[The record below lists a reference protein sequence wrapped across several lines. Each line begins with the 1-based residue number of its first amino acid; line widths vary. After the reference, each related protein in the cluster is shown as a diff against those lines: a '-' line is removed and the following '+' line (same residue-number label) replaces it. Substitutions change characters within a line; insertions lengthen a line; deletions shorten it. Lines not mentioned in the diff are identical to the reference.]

1 VSSETPSPEPF
12 AYEPPQRLR
21 RRLLGPVAVALH
33 RAALPVA
40 ARLVRRGPGPA
51 AAPPGSGSA
60 AAPVYILLE
69 HAWGVGGTIR
79 TSFMLASH
87 LAARGR
93 PVEIVSM
100 RRARQEPALAF
111 PAGVTVSALVDRTRK
126 LGPAARV
133 LDKLPSLLI
142 HPYDYAYPRAS
153 LLTDVRLI
161 RHLRRVRSGVLIGTR
176 PAFSIV
182 AALLAPPG
190 VSAVGVENMNYHSHR
205 GPLTRDMRR
214 VYGRFD
220 GLVVLTG
227 EDERDYR
234 GLLGDGATHI
244 ARIPNALPELGGGV
258 ASLDAPLVV
267 AAGRLTGQKGFD
279 LLIRAF
285 ALVLEQE
292 PSWKLRIYGDGS
304 ARASLE
310 ELIESLGVGSSVS
323 LMGTT
328 TDIGSALAEAS
339 VFALSSRFEGFGMVI
354 VEAMSK
360 GLPVVSFNCP
370 RGPAEII
377 SDGVDGLLVPAEDV
391 EAFAAALLE
400 LIRSPSSRE
409 RMGAAGVEKAA
420 QFSAERVGER
430 WDSLL
435 DSLVGRP

>member
-1 VSSETPSPEPF
+1 
-12 AYEPPQRLR
+12 
-21 RRLLGPVAVALH
+21 VAVALH

-40 ARLVRRGPGPA
+40 AWLVRRA
-51 AAPPGSGSA
+51 SRSGSA
-60 AAPVYILLE
+60 PAPGRRVYILLE
-69 HAWGVGGTIR
+69 HAWGMGGTIR

-87 LAARGR
+87 LARHGR

-100 RRARQEPALAF
+100 RRARMEPAIVF
-111 PAGVTVSALVDRTRK
+111 PQGVTVSALTDRTRT
-126 LGPAARV
+126 LGPVARV
-133 LDKLPSLLI
+133 LARLPSALI

-153 LLTDVRLI
+153 LWTDVQLV
-161 RHLRRVRSGVLIGTR
+161 RRMRSMRSGVLIGTR

-182 AALLAPPG
+182 AARLAPPG

-214 VYGRFD
+214 AYARFD

-234 GLLGDGATHI
+234 SLLGDGSTRI

-258 ASLDAPLVV
+258 ASLDAPVVV

-279 LLIRAF
+279 LLIQAF
-285 ALVLEQE
+285 ALVVREE
-292 PSWKLRIYGDGS
+292 PSWMLRIYGDGS
-304 ARASLE
+304 ARGELERLIASLG
-310 ELIESLGVGSSVS
+310 LGSSVS

-377 SDGVDGLLVPAEDV
+377 SDGVDGLLVPAQDV
-391 EAFAAALLE
+391 EALAAALLE
-400 LIRSPSSRE
+400 VIRSPSLRR
-409 RMGAAGVEKAA
+409 RMGAAGLEKARS
-420 QFSAERVGER
+420 FSPDRIGER
-430 WDSLL
+430 WDELL
-435 DSLVGRP
+435 DALL